1 MKTEDLAR
9 LIKVQLIRHG
19 TLEQDTGRLMLTE
32 AAAEGAAVGIA
43 ADLSA
48 RLSRPVVTIN
58 RQHILQAAAYAGY
71 GTEIANLPNGVKM
84 VVPVDAEGRDV
95 FDQLN
100 KVADFFVRYMLDN
113 MPEATLREVRT

>member
-1 MKTEDLAR
+1 MTTEELAR

-32 AAAEGAAVGIA
+32 ATAEGAAVSIA
-43 ADLSA
+43 ADISA

-58 RQHILQAAAYAGY
+58 RQHILQAAAHAGY
-71 GTEIANLPNGVKM
+71 GTDVANLPNGVKM